1 MLRLPSSR
9 LRAVWLGTPDAATR
23 FDPSRLDSNALAE
36 WAALRTSRRR
46 LDYASSRAL
55 MAAIPVTPCQTR
67 SLSHSRGF
75 AAVAVAHEPTSV
87 GVDVESLVPRDF
99 KSMARLA
106 YSAPEAD
113 FLESLENPSTLCASF
128 YEFWT
133 LKEAFA
139 KALRLHLADALRQCC
154 FIDVA
159 GQRRAEIPTAQQWKA
174 MVFAPRPTLRLAV
187 AWIAASTDLLNT
199 NMHTAEWPEQRT
211 QPWTPVLDISSNDAP
226 CVRSR

>member
-1 MLRLPSSR
+1 M
-9 LRAVWLGTPDAATR
+9 R
-23 FDPSRLDSNALAE
+23 FDPSRLDSDALAE

-55 MAAIPVTPCQTR
+55 MAAFPVTTCQTR

-75 AAVAVAHEPTSV
+75 AAVAVAHHPTSV

-106 YSAPEAD
+106 YSPPEAD
-113 FLESLENPSTLCASF
+113 YLESLENPSTLCASF
-128 YEFWT
+128 YELWT

-159 GQRRAEIPTAQQWKA
+159 GQRRAEIPTTQQWKA
-174 MVFAPRPTLRLAV
+174 MVFTPCPTLRLAV
-187 AWIAASTDLLNT
+187 AWTAASADLLNT
-199 NMHTAEWPEQRT
+199 DVHTAEWPAQRT
-211 QPWTPVLDISSNDAP
+211 QPWTPVLDISSDAAP